1 MIKKLLFLAFSFLL
15 LNTLTSVLADDAP
28 PSHITSL
35 QIIQTGLQHYLQ
47 NTHYKVIGICMWWDC
62 KRLHNCGMHT
72 TLELDEYIPDLLV
85 SVYNGKGDNPWT
97 EGNELYDQVAYA
109 AGNETMHL
117 ATGHD
122 LGDGNTNETSGSNH
136 FNSLRARSVD
146 VIGNPVTLI
155 KIPLPRLK
163 VDTKPYMPYYQS
175 DVDAVSDRFEIAE
188 AIRPET
194 YNIFGHY
201 IGASFINHWAY
212 EFPRTM
218 AVDNN
223 NNYKASIVAALHAAD
238 IVTNKNTMHVVKSV
252 SDSCGKNCAVANVI
266 EEQNDA
272 HEIWEEIYPK
282 DHHIKLG
289 EDDSLS
295 LHSIGAADDKA
306 GHGNYVFVIWRHY
319 RGCVQHDGKLMWS
332 SVKVPDTKKR

>member
-1 MIKKLLFLAFSFLL
+1 MGKKLLLFFLLSLSFLP
-15 LNTLTSVLADDAP
+15 TVVWAKEGP

-35 QIIQTGLQHYLQ
+35 QIMEKAAENYFKY
-47 NTHYKVIGICMWWDC
+47 THYKVIGVCMWWKC
-62 KRLHNCGMHT
+62 RSIHNCGIYT
-72 TLELDEYIPDLLV
+72 TLELDEHIPDLLV
-85 SVYNGKGDNPWT
+85 SVYNGKGDNPWI
-97 EGNELYDQVAYA
+97 EGDELYDQLAYA
-109 AGNETMHL
+109 AGNETMKM
-117 ATGHD
+117 ATGHE

-155 KIPLPRLK
+155 KTPLPSLK

-175 DVDAVSDRFEIAE
+175 DIDSVSDRFGIAE

-201 IGASFINHWAY
+201 IGSSFINHWAY

-266 EEQNDA
+266 EEQKDD

-295 LHSIGAADDKA
+295 LHSIGSSDDQK
-306 GHGNYVFVIWRHY
+306 GNGNYVFVIWRHY
-319 RGCVQHDGKLMWS
+319 RGCVQHEGKLIWS